1 MLTKQILFSKQKCSY
16 SVSLRC
22 KQVHTCI
29 MAIKDEAILK
39 AAMKTIIREG
49 YDGAT
54 TKLIADEAGINQ
66 VTLFRKFH
74 SKENILQAVI
84 MQQRDSALQA
94 LTSAF
99 LSRGVHE
106 DDKGNAPRIATTL
119 TELGDRLIEFMKTRM
134 DLMILL
140 ISEGRRKPSV
150 AKVISSI
157 PQDMIV
163 QLRKLFEEQM
173 RLKKIRDVDPQ
184 LAAVTFLG
192 FLFYY
197 SLMKEIFDDKVIKEN
212 KGILDGF
219 VDIFLNG
226 VRIVK

>member
-1 MLTKQILFSKQKCSY
+1 
-16 SVSLRC
+16 
-22 KQVHTCI
+22 
-29 MAIKDEAILK
+29 MAVKDEEILE
-39 AAMKTIIREG
+39 AAMKTIVREG

-54 TKLIADEAGINQ
+54 TKLIADEAGINE

-84 MQQRDSALQA
+84 MQQRDNALQA

-99 LSRGVHE
+99 LGRGVHE

-119 TELGDRLIEFMKTRM
+119 TELGYRLIEFMKTRM

-197 SLMKEIFDDKVIKEN
+197 SLMKELFNDKVIKEN
-212 KGILDGF
+212 KGILEGF

-226 VRIVK
+226 VR

>member
-1 MLTKQILFSKQKCSY
+1 
-16 SVSLRC
+16 
-22 KQVHTCI
+22 
-29 MAIKDEAILK
+29 MAVKDEEVLK
-39 AAMKTIIREG
+39 AAMKTIVREG

-54 TKLIADEAGINQ
+54 TKLIADEAGINE

-84 MQQRDSALQA
+84 MQQRDNALQA

-197 SLMKEIFDDKVIKEN
+197 SLMKELFNDKVIKEN

-226 VRIVK
+226 VRIAK

>member
-1 MLTKQILFSKQKCSY
+1 
-16 SVSLRC
+16 
-22 KQVHTCI
+22 
-29 MAIKDEAILK
+29 MAVKDEEILK
-39 AAMKTIIREG
+39 AAMKTIVREG

-54 TKLIADEAGINQ
+54 TKLIADEAGINE

-84 MQQRDSALQA
+84 MQQRDNALQA

-140 ISEGRRKPSV
+140 MSEGRRKPSV

-173 RLKKIRDVDPQ
+173 RLKKMRDVDPQ

-197 SLMKEIFDDKVIKEN
+197 SLMKELFNDKVIKEN

-226 VRIVK
+226 VR

>member
-1 MLTKQILFSKQKCSY
+1 
-16 SVSLRC
+16 
-22 KQVHTCI
+22 
-29 MAIKDEAILK
+29 MAVKDEEVLK
-39 AAMKTIIREG
+39 AAMKTIVREG

-54 TKLIADEAGINQ
+54 TKLIADEAGINE

-84 MQQRDSALQA
+84 MQQRDNALQA

-140 ISEGRRKPSV
+140 MSEGRRKPSV

-184 LAAVTFLG
+184 LAAATFLG

-197 SLMKEIFDDKVIKEN
+197 SLMKELFNDKVIKEN

-226 VRIVK
+226 VRIAK

>member
-1 MLTKQILFSKQKCSY
+1 
-16 SVSLRC
+16 
-22 KQVHTCI
+22 
-29 MAIKDEAILK
+29 MAVKDEEILK
-39 AAMKTIIREG
+39 AAMKTIVREG

-54 TKLIADEAGINQ
+54 TKLIADEAGINE

-84 MQQRDSALQA
+84 MQQRDNALQA

-106 DDKGNAPRIATTL
+106 GDKGNAPRIATTL

-140 ISEGRRKPSV
+140 MSEGRRKPSV

-226 VRIVK
+226 VR

>member
-1 MLTKQILFSKQKCSY
+1 
-16 SVSLRC
+16 
-22 KQVHTCI
+22 
-29 MAIKDEAILK
+29 MAVKDEEILK
-39 AAMKTIIREG
+39 AAMKTIVREG

-54 TKLIADEAGINQ
+54 TKLIADEAGINE

-84 MQQRDSALQA
+84 MQQRDNALQA

-99 LSRGVHE
+99 LGRGVHE

-119 TELGDRLIEFMKTRM
+119 TELGYRLIEFMKTRM

-197 SLMKEIFDDKVIKEN
+197 SLMKELFDDKVIKEN

-226 VRIVK
+226 VR

>member
-1 MLTKQILFSKQKCSY
+1 
-16 SVSLRC
+16 
-22 KQVHTCI
+22 
-29 MAIKDEAILK
+29 MAVKDEEVLK
-39 AAMKTIIREG
+39 AAMKTIVREG

-54 TKLIADEAGINQ
+54 TKLIADEAGINE

-84 MQQRDSALQA
+84 MQQRDNALQA

-99 LSRGVHE
+99 LSREVHQ

-140 ISEGRRKPSV
+140 MSEGRRKPSV

-197 SLMKEIFDDKVIKEN
+197 SLMKELFNDKVIKEN

-226 VRIVK
+226 VRIAK

>member
-1 MLTKQILFSKQKCSY
+1 
-16 SVSLRC
+16 
-22 KQVHTCI
+22 
-29 MAIKDEAILK
+29 MAVKDEEILK
-39 AAMKTIIREG
+39 AAMKTIVREG

-54 TKLIADEAGINQ
+54 TKLIADEAGINE

-84 MQQRDSALQA
+84 MQQRDNALQA

-140 ISEGRRKPSV
+140 MSEGRRKPSV

-197 SLMKEIFDDKVIKEN
+197 SLMKELFNDKVIKEN

-226 VRIVK
+226 VR

>member
-1 MLTKQILFSKQKCSY
+1 
-16 SVSLRC
+16 
-22 KQVHTCI
+22 
-29 MAIKDEAILK
+29 MAVKDEEILK
-39 AAMKTIIREG
+39 AAMKTIVREG

-54 TKLIADEAGINQ
+54 TKLIADEAGINE

-84 MQQRDSALQA
+84 MQQRDNALQA

-99 LSRGVHE
+99 LGRGVHE

-119 TELGDRLIEFMKTRM
+119 TELGYRLIEFMKTRM

-197 SLMKEIFDDKVIKEN
+197 SLMKELFNDKVIKEN
-212 KGILDGF
+212 KGILEGF

-226 VRIVK
+226 VR

>member
-1 MLTKQILFSKQKCSY
+1 
-16 SVSLRC
+16 
-22 KQVHTCI
+22 
-29 MAIKDEAILK
+29 MAVKDEEILK
-39 AAMKTIIREG
+39 AAMKTIVREG

-54 TKLIADEAGINQ
+54 TKLIADEAGINE

-84 MQQRDSALQA
+84 MQQRDNALQA

-140 ISEGRRKPSV
+140 MSEGRRKPSV

-197 SLMKEIFDDKVIKEN
+197 SLMKELFNDKVIEEN

-226 VRIVK
+226 VR

>member
-1 MLTKQILFSKQKCSY
+1 
-16 SVSLRC
+16 
-22 KQVHTCI
+22 
-29 MAIKDEAILK
+29 MAVKDEEILK
-39 AAMKTIIREG
+39 AAMKTIVREG

-54 TKLIADEAGINQ
+54 TKLIADEAGINE

-84 MQQRDSALQA
+84 MQQRDNALQA

-99 LSRGVHE
+99 LSREVHE

-140 ISEGRRKPSV
+140 MSEGRRKLSV

-197 SLMKEIFDDKVIKEN
+197 SLMKELFNDKVIKEN

-226 VRIVK
+226 VRIAK

>member
-1 MLTKQILFSKQKCSY
+1 
-16 SVSLRC
+16 
-22 KQVHTCI
+22 
-29 MAIKDEAILK
+29 MAIKDEEILK

-54 TKLIADEAGINQ
+54 TKLIADEAGINE

-84 MQQRDSALQA
+84 MQQRDNALQA

-140 ISEGRRKPSV
+140 MSEGRRKPSV

-197 SLMKEIFDDKVIKEN
+197 SLMKELFNDKVIKEN

-226 VRIVK
+226 VRIAK

>member
-1 MLTKQILFSKQKCSY
+1 
-16 SVSLRC
+16 
-22 KQVHTCI
+22 
-29 MAIKDEAILK
+29 MAVKDEEILK
-39 AAMKTIIREG
+39 AAMKTIVREG

-54 TKLIADEAGINQ
+54 TKLIADEAGINE

-84 MQQRDSALQA
+84 MQQRDNALQA

-119 TELGDRLIEFMKTRM
+119 TELGYRLIEFMKTRM

-140 ISEGRRKPSV
+140 MSEGRRKPSV

-197 SLMKEIFDDKVIKEN
+197 SLMKELFNDKVIKEN

-226 VRIVK
+226 VRIAK

>member
-1 MLTKQILFSKQKCSY
+1 
-16 SVSLRC
+16 
-22 KQVHTCI
+22 
-29 MAIKDEAILK
+29 MAVKDEEILK
-39 AAMKTIIREG
+39 AAMKTIVREG

-54 TKLIADEAGINQ
+54 TKLIADEAGINE

-84 MQQRDSALQA
+84 MQQRDNALQA

-197 SLMKEIFDDKVIKEN
+197 SLMKELFNDKVIKEN

-226 VRIVK
+226 VRIAK

>member
-1 MLTKQILFSKQKCSY
+1 
-16 SVSLRC
+16 
-22 KQVHTCI
+22 
-29 MAIKDEAILK
+29 MAVKDEEILK
-39 AAMKTIIREG
+39 AAMKTIVREG

-54 TKLIADEAGINQ
+54 TKLIADEAGINE

-84 MQQRDSALQA
+84 MQQRDNSLQA

-99 LSRGVHE
+99 LSRGIHE

-119 TELGDRLIEFMKTRM
+119 TELGYHLIEFMKTRM

-140 ISEGRRKPSV
+140 MSEGRRKPSV

-197 SLMKEIFDDKVIKEN
+197 SLMKELFNDKVIKEN

-226 VRIVK
+226 VRIAK

>member
-1 MLTKQILFSKQKCSY
+1 
-16 SVSLRC
+16 
-22 KQVHTCI
+22 
-29 MAIKDEAILK
+29 
-39 AAMKTIIREG
+39 MKTIVREG

-54 TKLIADEAGINQ
+54 TKLIADEAGINE

-84 MQQRDSALQA
+84 MQQRDNALQA

-140 ISEGRRKPSV
+140 MSEGRRKPSV

-197 SLMKEIFDDKVIKEN
+197 SLMKELFNDKVIKEN

-226 VRIVK
+226 VRIAK

>member
-1 MLTKQILFSKQKCSY
+1 
-16 SVSLRC
+16 
-22 KQVHTCI
+22 
-29 MAIKDEAILK
+29 MAVKDEEVLK
-39 AAMKTIIREG
+39 AAMKTIVREG

-54 TKLIADEAGINQ
+54 TKLIADEAGINE

-84 MQQRDSALQA
+84 MQQRDNALQA

-140 ISEGRRKPSV
+140 MSEGRRKPSV

-197 SLMKEIFDDKVIKEN
+197 SLMKELFNDKVIKEN

-226 VRIVK
+226 VRIAK

>member
-1 MLTKQILFSKQKCSY
+1 
-16 SVSLRC
+16 
-22 KQVHTCI
+22 
-29 MAIKDEAILK
+29 MAVKDEEVLK
-39 AAMKTIIREG
+39 AAMKTIVREG

-54 TKLIADEAGINQ
+54 TKLIADEAGINE

-84 MQQRDSALQA
+84 MQQRDNALQA

-99 LSRGVHE
+99 LSREIYE

-140 ISEGRRKPSV
+140 MSEGRRKPSV

-197 SLMKEIFDDKVIKEN
+197 SLMKELFNDKVIKEN

-226 VRIVK
+226 VRIAK

>member
-1 MLTKQILFSKQKCSY
+1 
-16 SVSLRC
+16 
-22 KQVHTCI
+22 
-29 MAIKDEAILK
+29 MAVKDEEVLK
-39 AAMKTIIREG
+39 AAMKTIVREG

-54 TKLIADEAGINQ
+54 TKLIADEAGINE

-84 MQQRDSALQA
+84 MQQRDNALQA

-140 ISEGRRKPSV
+140 MSEGRRKPSV

-157 PQDMIV
+157 PQDMTV

-197 SLMKEIFDDKVIKEN
+197 SLMKELFNDKVIKEN

-226 VRIVK
+226 VRIAK

>member
-1 MLTKQILFSKQKCSY
+1 
-16 SVSLRC
+16 
-22 KQVHTCI
+22 
-29 MAIKDEAILK
+29 
-39 AAMKTIIREG
+39 
-49 YDGAT
+49 
-54 TKLIADEAGINQ
+54 
-66 VTLFRKFH
+66 
-74 SKENILQAVI
+74 
-84 MQQRDSALQA
+84 
-94 LTSAF
+94 
-99 LSRGVHE
+99 
-106 DDKGNAPRIATTL
+106 
-119 TELGDRLIEFMKTRM
+119 M

-197 SLMKEIFDDKVIKEN
+197 SLMKELFNDKVIKEN

-226 VRIVK
+226 VRIAK

>member
-1 MLTKQILFSKQKCSY
+1 
-16 SVSLRC
+16 
-22 KQVHTCI
+22 
-29 MAIKDEAILK
+29 MAVKDEEILK
-39 AAMKTIIREG
+39 AAMKTIVREG

-54 TKLIADEAGINQ
+54 TKLIADEAGINE

-84 MQQRDSALQA
+84 MQQRDNALQA

-99 LSRGVHE
+99 LGRGVHE

-119 TELGDRLIEFMKTRM
+119 TELGYRLIEFMKTRM

-197 SLMKEIFDDKVIKEN
+197 SLMKELFNDKVIKEN

-226 VRIVK
+226 IRIAK

>member
-1 MLTKQILFSKQKCSY
+1 
-16 SVSLRC
+16 
-22 KQVHTCI
+22 
-29 MAIKDEAILK
+29 MAVKDEEVLK

-54 TKLIADEAGINQ
+54 TKLIADEAGINE

-84 MQQRDSALQA
+84 MQQRDNALQA

-99 LSRGVHE
+99 LGRGVHE

-119 TELGDRLIEFMKTRM
+119 TELGYRLIEFMKTRM

-197 SLMKEIFDDKVIKEN
+197 SLMKELFNDKVIKEN
-212 KGILDGF
+212 KGILEGF

-226 VRIVK
+226 VR

>member
-1 MLTKQILFSKQKCSY
+1 
-16 SVSLRC
+16 
-22 KQVHTCI
+22 
-29 MAIKDEAILK
+29 MAVKDEEILK
-39 AAMKTIIREG
+39 AAMKTIVREG

-54 TKLIADEAGINQ
+54 TKLIADEAGINE

-84 MQQRDSALQA
+84 MQQRDNALQA

-99 LSRGVHE
+99 LGRGVHE

-119 TELGDRLIEFMKTRM
+119 TELGYRLIEFMKTRM

-197 SLMKEIFDDKVIKEN
+197 SLMKELFNDKVIKEN

-226 VRIVK
+226 VRIAK

>member
-1 MLTKQILFSKQKCSY
+1 
-16 SVSLRC
+16 
-22 KQVHTCI
+22 
-29 MAIKDEAILK
+29 MAVKDEEILK
-39 AAMKTIIREG
+39 AAMKTIVREG

-54 TKLIADEAGINQ
+54 TKLIADEAGINE

-84 MQQRDSALQA
+84 MQQRDNALQA

-119 TELGDRLIEFMKTRM
+119 TELGYCLIEFMKTTM

-140 ISEGRRKPSV
+140 ISQGRRKPSV

-197 SLMKEIFDDKVIKEN
+197 SLMKELFNDKVIKEN

-226 VRIVK
+226 VRIAK

>member
-1 MLTKQILFSKQKCSY
+1 
-16 SVSLRC
+16 
-22 KQVHTCI
+22 
-29 MAIKDEAILK
+29 MAVKDEEVLK
-39 AAMKTIIREG
+39 AAMKTIVREG

-54 TKLIADEAGINQ
+54 TKLIADEAGINE

-84 MQQRDSALQA
+84 MQQRDNALQA

-99 LSRGVHE
+99 LSREVHQ

-140 ISEGRRKPSV
+140 MSEGRRKPSV

-173 RLKKIRDVDPQ
+173 RLKKMRDVDPQ

-197 SLMKEIFDDKVIKEN
+197 SLMKELFNDKVIKEN

-226 VRIVK
+226 VRIAK

>member
-1 MLTKQILFSKQKCSY
+1 
-16 SVSLRC
+16 
-22 KQVHTCI
+22 
-29 MAIKDEAILK
+29 MAVKDEEILK
-39 AAMKTIIREG
+39 AAMKTIVREG

-54 TKLIADEAGINQ
+54 TKLIADEAGINE

-84 MQQRDSALQA
+84 MQQRDNALQA

-140 ISEGRRKPSV
+140 MSEGRRKPSV

-163 QLRKLFEEQM
+163 QLRKLLEEQM

-197 SLMKEIFDDKVIKEN
+197 SLMKELFNDKVIKEN

-226 VRIVK
+226 VRIAK

>member
-1 MLTKQILFSKQKCSY
+1 
-16 SVSLRC
+16 
-22 KQVHTCI
+22 
-29 MAIKDEAILK
+29 MAVKDEEILK
-39 AAMKTIIREG
+39 AAMKTIVREG

-54 TKLIADEAGINQ
+54 TKLIADEAGINE

-84 MQQRDSALQA
+84 MQQRDNALQA

-140 ISEGRRKPSV
+140 MSEGRRKPSV

-197 SLMKEIFDDKVIKEN
+197 SLMKELFNDKVIKEN

-226 VRIVK
+226 VRIAK

>member
-1 MLTKQILFSKQKCSY
+1 
-16 SVSLRC
+16 
-22 KQVHTCI
+22 
-29 MAIKDEAILK
+29 MAVKDEEILK
-39 AAMKTIIREG
+39 AAMKTIVREG

-54 TKLIADEAGINQ
+54 TKLIADEAGINE

-84 MQQRDSALQA
+84 MQQRDNALQA

-99 LSRGVHE
+99 LSREVHE

-119 TELGDRLIEFMKTRM
+119 TELGYRLIEFMKTRM

-197 SLMKEIFDDKVIKEN
+197 SLMKELFNDKVIKEN

-226 VRIVK
+226 VRIAK

>member
-1 MLTKQILFSKQKCSY
+1 MT
-16 SVSLRC
+16 V
-22 KQVHTCI
+22 
-29 MAIKDEAILK
+29 KDEEILK
-39 AAMKTIIREG
+39 AAMKTIVREG

-54 TKLIADEAGINQ
+54 TKLIADEAGINE

-84 MQQRDSALQA
+84 MQQRDNALQA

-140 ISEGRRKPSV
+140 MSEGRRKPSV

-184 LAAVTFLG
+184 LAAATFLG

-197 SLMKEIFDDKVIKEN
+197 SLMKELFNDKVIKEN

-226 VRIVK
+226 VRIAK

>member
-1 MLTKQILFSKQKCSY
+1 
-16 SVSLRC
+16 
-22 KQVHTCI
+22 
-29 MAIKDEAILK
+29 MAVKDEEILK
-39 AAMKTIIREG
+39 AAMKTIVREG

-54 TKLIADEAGINQ
+54 TKLIADEAGINE

-84 MQQRDSALQA
+84 MQQRDNALQA

-99 LSRGVHE
+99 LSREVHE

-140 ISEGRRKPSV
+140 MSEGRRKPSV

-197 SLMKEIFDDKVIKEN
+197 SLMKELFNDKVIKEN

-226 VRIVK
+226 VRIAK

>member
-1 MLTKQILFSKQKCSY
+1 M
-16 SVSLRC
+16 V
-22 KQVHTCI
+22 V
-29 MAIKDEAILK
+29 KDEEILK
-39 AAMKTIIREG
+39 AAMKTIVREG

-54 TKLIADEAGINQ
+54 TKLIADEAGINE

-84 MQQRDSALQA
+84 MQQRDNALQA

-140 ISEGRRKPSV
+140 MSEGRRKPSV

-197 SLMKEIFDDKVIKEN
+197 SLMKELFNDKVIKEN

-226 VRIVK
+226 VRIAK